1 MAVDCDPPITDISIN
16 DEILDR
22 EVFDRRVRMIRM
34 GLGARPQD
42 VLRRTLAGVALSDI
56 GILVGAA
63 GALAVTRVLSKML
76 FGVVAAADPAAFLP
90 VVPAL
95 AAYVPAR
102 RATMVDGAGS

>member
-1 MAVDCDPPITDISIN
+1 MAVDRDPPTTDISIH

-42 VLRRTLAGVALSDI
+42 VLRTLAGVALSDI
-56 GILVGAA
+56 GILVGVA
-63 GALAVTRVLSKML
+63 GALAVLSKML
-76 FGVVAAADPAAFLP
+76 FGVAAADPAAFLP

>member
-42 VLRRTLAGVALSDI
+42 VLRTLAGVALSDI